1 MFPAVRNNESSLAC
15 QIGAGLVCPEKPLHD
30 SMWLSLVMM
39 QTCISLN
46 FPQLSTMS
54 SSIETT
60 DISIIWMGPS
70 VAAMHP
76 IDTINKP
83 KGN

>member
-30 SMWLSLVMM
+30 SLVMM
-39 QTCISLN
+39 QTIRISLN